1 MAKRYKKEKLLV
13 MHLDP
18 IEATLINKPHYVP
31 KFRCGAY
38 KTEKDRPRD
47 KNWRKWVQ

>member
-1 MAKRYKKEKLLV
+1 MSKSYKKEKLVV
-13 MHLDP
+13 MSMNSV
-18 IEATLINKPHYVP
+18 EATLMSKPHYVP

-47 KNWRKWVQ
+47 KKWRRWV